1 MNELNTYTL
10 TATLGSTT
18 NTVTFQD
25 LDDTEATFTAMFKIL
40 NAAVGSRLW
49 AKGEIVLSGPDG
61 VVKTMPA
68 KATA

>member
-10 TATLGSTT
+10 TATLGSNT
-18 NTVTFQD
+18 NTVTFRD
-25 LDDTEATFTAMFKIL
+25 TDDTEATYTAMFKIL
-40 NAAVGSRLW
+40 DAAVKSRLW

-61 VVKTMPA
+61 IIRTMPA

>member
-10 TATLGSTT
+10 TATLGSAT
-18 NTVTFQD
+18 NTVTFREV
-25 LDDTEATFTAMFKIL
+25 DDTEAIWPAMFRIL
-40 NAAVGSRLW
+40 DAAQKSRLW

-61 VVKTMPA
+61 IVKTMPA